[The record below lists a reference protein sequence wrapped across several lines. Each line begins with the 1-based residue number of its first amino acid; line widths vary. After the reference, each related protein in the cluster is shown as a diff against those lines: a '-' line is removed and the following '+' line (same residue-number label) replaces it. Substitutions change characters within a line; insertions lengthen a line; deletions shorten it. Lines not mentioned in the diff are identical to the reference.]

1 VRLATWNVN
10 SLSARW
16 PRVSEWVRR
25 HEPDVL
31 MLQETKQ
38 DDVRFPFAELA
49 ELGYE
54 SAHLG
59 FGQWNGVAVISR
71 VGLSNVELGLAG
83 DEEARHVAATCGPL
97 RCHSC
102 YVPNGRALDDPHY
115 AYKLRWLE
123 SLRESLAA
131 RPGAE
136 RTVVAGDFN
145 VAPADLDVWDPAAF
159 VGQTHA
165 SGPERDAIAAILET
179 GLFDSVREL
188 HPDEALYTWWDYRQA
203 AYTKNQ
209 GLRIDLVLLDER
221 TMAAA
226 REGYVDLEA
235 RVGEKPSD
243 HAPVVVELDEAL
255 LS

>member
-1 VRLATWNVN
+1 VILATWNVN

-16 PRVSEWVRR
+16 PRVSEWVRQ

-31 MLQETKQ
+31 LLQETKQ
-38 DDVRFPFAELA
+38 DDARFPYAELA

-71 VGLSNVELGLAG
+71 VGLSDVELGLDG
-83 DEEARHVAATCGPL
+83 DEEARHVVATCGGL

-102 YVPNGRALDDPHY
+102 YVPNGRSLEDPHY

-123 SLRESLAA
+123 SLRTRLST
-131 RPGAE
+131 RPAGE
-136 RTVVAGDFN
+136 RTVVGGDFN
-145 VAPADLDVWDPAAF
+145 VAPSDLDVWDPAAF

-165 SGPERDAIAAILET
+165 SAPERDAISAILST
-179 GLFDSVREL
+179 GLVDAVREL
-188 HPDEALYTWWDYRQA
+188 HPDEVIYSWWDYRQA
-203 AYTKNQ
+203 AFTKGH
-209 GLRIDLVLLDER
+209 GLRIDLMLVDPA
-221 TMAAA
+221 TMAATA
-226 REGYVDLEA
+226 EAYVDLEA

-243 HAPVVVELDEAL
+243 HAPVVVVVSEGS

>member
-1 VRLATWNVN
+1 VRVVSWNVN

-16 PRVSEWVRR
+16 PRVSDWVR
-25 HEPDVL
+25 HHDPDVL
-31 MLQETKQ
+31 LLQETKQ
-38 DDVRFPFAELA
+38 DDARFPYAEFA

-59 FGQWNGVAVISR
+59 FGQWNGVAVISK
-71 VGLSNVELGLAG
+71 VGLADVELGLAG
-83 DEEARHVAATCGPL
+83 DEEARHVAATCGRL

-123 SLRESLAA
+123 SLRDGLAR
-131 RPGAE
+131 RPTSEPTLVG
-136 RTVVAGDFN
+136 GDFN

-165 SGPERDAIAAILET
+165 SAPERQAIAAILDT
-179 GLFDSVREL
+179 GLHDAVREL
-188 HPDEALYTWWDYRQA
+188 HPEEVIYTWWDYRQA
-203 AYTKNQ
+203 AYTKGW
-209 GLRIDLVLLDER
+209 GLRIDLMLVDAA
-221 TMAAA
+221 TMSATS
-226 REGYVDLEA
+226 EGYVDLEA

-243 HAPVVVELDEAL
+243 HAPVVLTIDEAQ